1 MHYKVWHAF
10 GHIFFMLFRTLNITA
25 MKTKIIISLLII
37 ITTVGSAM
45 AGSNERKDAAEEQNI
60 SMAEMEFISQ
70 CHDLHQICKKNLN
83 DLENCLPEVVIIDK
97 DCNILASGKKANL
110 IVGQLMDES
119 NYLTS
124 VLGTEYY
131 SLNYEIPWS
140 TEKMVSVR

>member
-10 GHIFFMLFRTLNITA
+10 GHTIIIVFETLNFTA
-25 MKTKIIISLLII
+25 MKTKIIFSVLII
-37 ITTVGSAM
+37 ITTVGSSI

-83 DLENCLPEVVIIDK
+83 DLESCLPEVVIIDK
-97 DCNILASGKKANL
+97 DCNILATGKKANL
-110 IVGQLMDES
+110 IVDQLMKES
-119 NYLTS
+119 SFLTS
-124 VLGTEYY
+124 VLGIAYY